1 MIKEHTLYDF
11 NTVRLWNFWNLFYVH
26 YSILAWEIPWT
37 EEPCG
42 LQSMG
47 SQKSWTQLSN
57 LITMC
62 IFHHETIL
70 MHLLIKL
77 RQSRRETLYVSVIF
91 LVYEI
96 CLEKN
101 ILLVC
106 FLPFSKYS
114 QKSDFFS
121 CCKPILPPLFY
132 WRNWVTNMKWFTP
145 NWLASG

>member
-1 MIKEHTLYDF
+1 MQETRIQPLGRKNPWRRKWQPIPVF
-11 NTVRLWNFWNLFYVH
+11 F
-26 YSILAWEIPWT
+26 AWETPWR
-37 EEPCG
+37 EEPG
-42 LQSMG
+42 GRQSLG

-132 WRNWVTNMKWFTP
+132 
-145 NWLASG
+145 